1 MKALLENPLS
11 FGGEGHFTNRG
22 GGQVIEVP
30 IVLNWDPGPGMHLAN
45 NYDTL
50 NLLYQ
55 YNNLISYILAFAL
68 LVKFIF

>member
-1 MKALLENPLS
+1 MENPLS
-11 FGGEGHFTNRG
+11 FVDEGHFTNRG

-30 IVLNWDPGPGMHLAN
+30 IVLNWDPGMHLAN